1 MGYLNP
7 ALNNPALGLQGLN
20 KVNGTCMHLC
30 ISYTNK
36 KLLFALVRVI
46 QLHSQDLGNPS
57 PVPFSI
63 FIHSQLSFLYLPHR
77 RPWSL
82 GARGGDTVSRMKG

>member
-46 QLHSQDLGNPS
+46 QLHS
-57 PVPFSI
+57 
-63 FIHSQLSFLYLPHR
+63 
-77 RPWSL
+77 
-82 GARGGDTVSRMKG
+82 